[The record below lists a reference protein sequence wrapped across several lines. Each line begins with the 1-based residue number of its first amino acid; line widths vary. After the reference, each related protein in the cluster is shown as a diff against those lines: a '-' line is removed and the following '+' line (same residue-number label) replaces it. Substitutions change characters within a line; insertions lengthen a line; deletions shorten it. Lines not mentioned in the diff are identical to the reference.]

1 VVRPSAI
8 ALLATVA
15 LGCGAGSADGGQEA
29 ATKASLQ
36 VVRQTPMTI
45 RGQGFRPHESVRVSA
60 ASRQWSPKAS
70 ERGSFVLALRGAN
83 RCKIVRVV
91 AVGSNGSRA
100 ILRVIPLA
108 CAPG

>member
-1 VVRPSAI
+1 VARHFAI
-8 ALLATVA
+8 VLLLTVA
-15 LGCGAGSADGGQEA
+15 LGCGAGTAGGEPEA

-60 ASRQWSPKAS
+60 AGRQWNPKAS
-70 ERGSFVLALRGAN
+70 ERGSFVLTLRGAN
-83 RCKIVRVV
+83 RCKIVRIL

-100 ILRVIPLA
+100 ILRIIPLA
-108 CAPG
+108 CAPE